1 MLSLGYDEDSP
12 FNSLFGE
19 LEGGLLQ
26 ETGVKGTP
34 YPQDGICGGDLL
46 QELDELA
53 ESPLADWLTE
63 KVDFGSLEFQ
73 DDGSLIPD
81 SEFNSQLA
89 EMPPVLVNSEVDEL
103 QELAVSPADLEL
115 LNSLVVNSEVPP
127 QPVSPG
133 ETSPSPSVVSYTSSE
148 VQEEVIS
155 DSPKRSKSKLKTAS
169 GTKYGKFT
177 DRKSRKRDQNKAAA
191 TRYREKK
198 KAEADGIHTE
208 EERLVAKNTSLK
220 EQVDSLTREI
230 QYMKELMVDVY
241 KAKGMI

>member
-115 LNSLVVNSEVPP
+115 LNSLVVNSEV
-127 QPVSPG
+127 
-133 ETSPSPSVVSYTSSE
+133 
-148 VQEEVIS
+148 QEEVIS

>member
-1 MLSLGYDEDSP
+1 
-12 FNSLFGE
+12 
-19 LEGGLLQ
+19 
-26 ETGVKGTP
+26 
-34 YPQDGICGGDLL
+34 
-46 QELDELA
+46 
-53 ESPLADWLTE
+53 
-63 KVDFGSLEFQ
+63 
-73 DDGSLIPD
+73 
-81 SEFNSQLA
+81 
-89 EMPPVLVNSEVDEL
+89 MPPVLVNSEVDEL

-133 ETSPSPSVVSYTSSE
+133 ENTAPHLLALSPMSSPPPSRSDSPMPFLSIPENTDIPSLIPAATLLGVLVQQSQEQLYLSNQSISSETSLSLQNSPSPSPSVVSYTSSE